1 MDDLKPQPSAVQVDG
16 EVQAAIDLAAVL
28 RLPQGRR
35 VLLSILGRCGVYRSA
50 FTGDEANTNKLLG
63 EQSIGLWLI
72 MQLEQVGP
80 TEYPQLLLSAARD
93 RGMTEEAVH
102 VLDEE

>member
-35 VLLSILGRCGVYRSA
+35 LLLRILERCGVHRNA
-50 FTGDEANTNKLLG
+50 FTGEPASTDFRLG
-63 EQSIGLWLI
+63 EQNVAIWLI
-72 MQLEQVGP
+72 AQLELVGP